1 MILNNLTD
9 HNHKLDEERKE
20 GRKKKEREKIAD
32 YRLLFSTQQ
41 LNIVK
46 SMKSFSTTITLSILL
61 VRHVMSHLVHEQAS
75 HSGEG
80 GAAQAV
86 RRRTRKVWRTMP
98 PIARL
103 LPGLQICN

>member
-1 MILNNLTD
+1 ME
-9 HNHKLDEERKE
+9 KKRKIE
-20 GRKKKEREKIAD
+20 GEKIAD

-61 VRHVMSHLVHEQAS
+61 VRHVMSHLAHEQAS

-80 GAAQAV
+80 GAAHAV
-86 RRRTRKVWRTMP
+86 RRRRTRKVWRTMP

-103 LPGLQICN
+103 PGLQICN